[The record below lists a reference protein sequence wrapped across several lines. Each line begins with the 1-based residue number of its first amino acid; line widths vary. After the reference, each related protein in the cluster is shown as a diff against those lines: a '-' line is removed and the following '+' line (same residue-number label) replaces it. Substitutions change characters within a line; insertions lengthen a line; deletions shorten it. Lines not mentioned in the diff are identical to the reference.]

1 MPRGFLAARVPELLG
16 SEIIHDPNLR
26 ESSSAMTN
34 WRFYQGLR
42 GEWRWYQLD
51 DAGEITT
58 QCDQGFAELRAC
70 MANAEAVGF
79 AGNSFHVYARDS
91 IEPDNGPITKA
102 ESAPVPCSVPEDAAE
117 GPPAS

>member
-1 MPRGFLAARVPELLG
+1 
-16 SEIIHDPNLR
+16 
-26 ESSSAMTN
+26 MTN

-51 DAGEITT
+51 NAGEITS

-79 AGNSFHVYARDS
+79 AGNSFHVHSRDS
-91 IEPDNGPITKA
+91 AEPASPLKPDAKSSLAHGPD
-102 ESAPVPCSVPEDAAE
+102 PEEPAD

>member
-1 MPRGFLAARVPELLG
+1 
-16 SEIIHDPNLR
+16 
-26 ESSSAMTN
+26 MTN

-51 DAGEITT
+51 DAGEIVS

-79 AGNSFHVYARDS
+79 AGNSFHVHARDS
-91 IEPDNGPITKA
+91 VESNNGPIPKA
-102 ESAPVPCSVPEDAAE
+102 ESAMAHCSLPEDAAD
-117 GPPAS
+117 GPPAN